1 MSSDKLHQLLRSDF
15 VASFNPIREYFKT
28 LPAWSGQ
35 DHIQELMDSVSTKDK
50 DYWELSFRKWLVAL
64 VATAMEDSVVGH
76 NLIVLQGPQG
86 CGKSTW
92 LRNLVPLELRDYYH
106 EGGINPNNKDTLIH
120 LAENLLIQ
128 LDELESL
135 TRDKEAELKE
145 LITLTNVKLRRPY
158 GRVTERL
165 VRYASFCGSV
175 NQDSVLNDPTGSRRF
190 LIHAVT
196 SIDFGHTIDLTK
208 LYSQAYALYKNG
220 FQYWF
225 DSAEIDLINTANAAF
240 SNMTDTDNLISD
252 LYRPA
257 TSADNPDDILK
268 MDATEIA
275 KALNGG
281 QLSTIRSLSSVNVGK
296 SLTKL
301 GFNKKMIGGKSR
313 WSLVRVTRN
322 HPYHNL
328 ETSLP
333 DSQFR
338 GSMFGKT
345 VGKVGIKN
353 DGKSIPTSTN
363 SLPSND

>member
-1 MSSDKLHQLLRSDF
+1 
-15 VASFNPIREYFKT
+15 
-28 LPAWSGQ
+28 
-35 DHIQELMDSVSTKDK
+35 
-50 DYWELSFRKWLVAL
+50 
-64 VATAMEDSVVGH
+64 MEDSVVNH
-76 NLIVLQGPQG
+76 TVLIMQGPQG
-86 CGKSTW
+86 CGKTTW
-92 LRNLVPLELRDYYH
+92 LRNLVPHELKKYSH
-106 EGGINPNNKDTLIH
+106 EGGINPNNKDSLIH
-120 LAENLLIQ
+120 LAENLLVQ

-135 TRDKEAELKE
+135 TKNKEAELKE
-145 LITLTNVKLRRPY
+145 LITLSKINVRRPY
-158 GRVTERL
+158 GRFTEHL
-165 VRYASFCGSV
+165 IRYASLCGSV
-175 NQDSVLNDPTGSRRF
+175 NPDGVLNDPTGSRRF

-196 SIDFGHTIDLTK
+196 SIDFKQKIDLTNV
-208 LYSQAYALYKNG
+208 YSQAYALYKNG

-225 DSAEIDLINTANAAF
+225 DSTEIDLINTANAAF

-268 MDATEIA
+268 MDSTEIA

-322 HPYHNL
+322 HPYLNL

-353 DGKSIPTSTN
+353 DGKSIPTSDN
-363 SLPSND
+363 SLHSNE